1 MELSWEAAGIKL
13 HNSVGSL
20 FRRNIFKRTYRADHL
35 WLDCGNENNRIT
47 QNLFLDGIEQREA
60 VFIECSRDETN
71 LIDNNIFWN
80 IEGRFDQEKIPKEP
94 GSSGWYKLREHDV
107 VNGYGVYGEGT
118 DHLYLSNNF
127 FGKCRGS
134 GYFAKPVSFRME
146 QDMMRGGTGRDTRI
160 FNNFFY
166 ECGQSAITFPT
177 QHNEAENNC
186 YANQPSGYLR
196 VMYPEPEVCL
206 DLKTWKE
213 FYGFDQNGQTAWV
226 CVKVDTEA
234 YTITFDEAAKKPV
247 FFHGQE
253 KRMNLIDNAE
263 KLKPVLTNTLTAGD
277 FFGEARGEQS
287 FPGPFTSIENK
298 KVYSIDPRK
307 KIY

>member
-1 MELSWEAAGIKL
+1 
-13 HNSVGSL
+13 
-20 FRRNIFKRTYRADHL
+20 
-35 WLDCGNENNRIT
+35 
-47 QNLFLDGIEQREA
+47 
-60 VFIECSRDETN
+60 
-71 LIDNNIFWN
+71 
-80 IEGRFDQEKIPKEP
+80 
-94 GSSGWYKLREHDV
+94 
-107 VNGYGVYGEGT
+107 
-118 DHLYLSNNF
+118 
-127 FGKCRGS
+127 
-134 GYFAKPVSFRME
+134 ME

-226 CVKVDTEA
+226 SVKVDTEA